1 MQWVQNR
8 IFGFCHEWYTIEYT
22 IDYRQE
28 VVMMTSNF
36 SFLRERFP
44 VLAREA
50 RAAACVTAAQ
60 AELRRLRA
68 AILSRAFRGEL

>member
-1 MQWVQNR
+1 
-8 IFGFCHEWYTIEYT
+8 
-22 IDYRQE
+22 
-28 VVMMTSNF
+28 MMTSNF